1 MIRVVFHTC
10 GILHDTL
17 RIRIPI
23 AQRSLHSRPPSLQIW
38 QKSALFL
45 LLIIQLSTCQISHVN
60 DIFFHFTI
68 MISRGD
74 IILHSTTEKFG

>member
-23 AQRSLHSRPPSLQIW
+23 AQRSLYIHVINMAKECAIPS
-38 QKSALFL
+38 SYY
-45 LLIIQLSTCQISHVN
+45 STLATWQISHVN
-60 DIFFHFTI
+60 DIFFHFT
-68 MISRGD
+68 
-74 IILHSTTEKFG
+74 L

>member
-10 GILHDTL
+10 GILHDIL

-23 AQRSLHSRPPSLQIW
+23 AQRSLYIHVINMAKECAIPSSYYSTL
-38 QKSALFL
+38 A
-45 LLIIQLSTCQISHVN
+45 TCQISHVN

-74 IILHSTTEKFG
+74 IILHSTTDKFG

>member
-23 AQRSLHSRPPSLQIW
+23 AQRSLYIHVINMAKECAIPS
-38 QKSALFL
+38 SYYSTFT
-45 LLIIQLSTCQISHVN
+45 TCQISHVN